1 MASTIFVT
9 YKSFVFGIHILMEF
23 TPVWNSDEMELK
35 PWRMRPLLEL
45 GTGDVVERF
54 REDSVLL
61 LNALILCAYDR
72 RVSD

>member
-1 MASTIFVT
+1 
-9 YKSFVFGIHILMEF
+9 MEF
-23 TPVWNSDEMELK
+23 TPVWKSDEMELK